1 MTDSENEIKAQIIKY
16 LEVGYPKD
24 IIPEILAFEK
34 LIELWST
41 KGMSFCT
48 YKDIQFVIKLVSFLD
63 KNSFD
68 VTLVKHSSREIP
80 SLVSDIV
87 NYLQNTEIDEAAIRI
102 YDQQDVKN
110 SLTLLTNLLKDF
122 QPKLGNQ
129 LASDIFNKKIYS
141 LYNDSD
147 YLREEGTKNIYRDLI
162 MLRYMEGYSTDVI
175 KDTLIFK
182 VCLMEWSE
190 KGWSL
195 IKERDIDAFYSE
207 MREEGSQFIPA
218 LTPRNNKDAEI
229 LTDALIKSLENLEFN
244 ELEEFDLNSLNKKN
258 AASIF
263 VSIVRAYKN
272 KIGGKLMEEIF
283 TSLLMEMVTKTT
295 NYNDSKNS

>member
-1 MTDSENEIKAQIIKY
+1 
-16 LEVGYPKD
+16 
-24 IIPEILAFEK
+24 
-34 LIELWST
+34 
-41 KGMSFCT
+41 
-48 YKDIQFVIKLVSFLD
+48 
-63 KNSFD
+63 
-68 VTLVKHSSREIP
+68 
-80 SLVSDIV
+80 
-87 NYLQNTEIDEAAIRI
+87 
-102 YDQQDVKN
+102 
-110 SLTLLTNLLKDF
+110 
-122 QPKLGNQ
+122 
-129 LASDIFNKKIYS
+129 
-141 LYNDSD
+141 
-147 YLREEGTKNIYRDLI
+147 
-162 MLRYMEGYSTDVI
+162 MEGYSTDVI

-244 ELEEFDLNSLNKKN
+244 ELEEFDLNSLKKKN

-272 KIGGKLMEEIF
+272 KIGGKLMEETF
-283 TSLLMEMVTKTT
+283 TSLLMEMVTKTS
-295 NYNDSKNS
+295 NYNDNKNS

>member
-24 IIPEILAFEK
+24 IIPEILVFEE

-41 KGMSFCT
+41 KGMSICT
-48 YKDIQFVIKLVSFLD
+48 YNDIQFVIKLVSFLD

-80 SLVSDIV
+80 SIVSDIV
-87 NYLQNTEIDEAAIRI
+87 TYLQNTGIDESAIRI
-102 YDQQDVKN
+102 YDEQDVKN

-141 LYNDSD
+141 L
-147 YLREEGTKNIYRDLI
+147 
-162 MLRYMEGYSTDVI
+162 LRYMEGYSTDVI

-207 MREEGSQFIPA
+207 IREEGSQFIPA

-229 LTDALIKSLENLEFN
+229 LTDALIKSLENLEYN

-272 KIGGKLMEEIF
+272 KIGGKLVEEIF